1 MVDRETLA
9 AMSDLLDQKLEE
21 RFTEQEQRLD
31 QRFAEQGQRLEA
43 RFVEQEQGL
52 DQRFME
58 QEQRLDQRFVK
69 QEQRFDQRFAEQ
81 EQKFEEIFDRKL
93 DQKLDEK
100 LDQKLDEKL
109 DQKLDEKLN
118 PIYNRLDRLESDM
131 KYVRVVQLEN
141 NVIPR
146 LNTIEACYL
155 DASRKFVEKAE
166 QIDAMCEDIKT
177 LQVVV
182 ESHSQKL
189 NRISVQ
195 S

>member
-43 RFVEQEQGL
+43 RFVEQEQGI

-81 EQKFEEIFDRKL
+81 EQKFEEIFDR
-93 DQKLDEK
+93 
-100 LDQKLDEKL
+100 KL

>member
-21 RFTEQEQRLD
+21 QFAEQEQRLD

-81 EQKFEEIFDRKL
+81 EQKFEEIFDR
-93 DQKLDEK
+93 K

>member
-43 RFVEQEQGL
+43 RFVEQEQGI

-81 EQKFEEIFDRKL
+81 EQKFEEIFDR
-93 DQKLDEK
+93 K

-166 QIDAMCEDIKT
+166 KIDAMCEDIKT